1 MNAENVAQLLAA
13 TVAPERELAQK
24 AEQQLEEMQKVFY
37 ESGTWYL
44 SPKNSILTQSSDNL
58 GVKNFNFK
66 S

>member
-37 ESGTWYL
+37 ESGT
-44 SPKNSILTQSSDNL
+44 
-58 GVKNFNFK
+58 
-66 S
+66 

>member
-37 ESGTWYL
+37 YL
-44 SPKNSILTQSSDNL
+44 ELDICLLKIP
-58 GVKNFNFK
+58 F
-66 S
+66 